1 METFLDLLNIFI
13 PLLLIAL
20 GFFAGRLAE
29 SAHYRSIKNREA
41 KFLSIPALTV
51 KTLDD
56 PRPVQ
61 KAELVVGSVVV
72 SVDYFKRVLMMFRRI
87 FGGEVRSY
95 SPLIDRGR
103 REALLRMKEMTP
115 DADLFLN
122 CRLETST
129 ISSGQGKATG
139 SVEIVAYG
147 TAIAFQK

>member
-1 METFLDLLNIFI
+1 MEAFLDFLPIFI
-13 PLLLIAL
+13 SLLLIAL
-20 GFFAGRLAE
+20 GYFAGRLAE

-41 KFLSIPALTV
+41 RFLRIPALTV

-72 SVDYFKRVLMMFRRI
+72 SVDYFKRVIMMFRMI
-87 FGGEVRSY
+87 IGGEVRSY

-103 REALLRMKEMTP
+103 REALLRMKESAP

-129 ISSGQGKATG
+129 IYRGQGKATG
-139 SVEIVAYG
+139 SVEIVAYS
-147 TAIAFQK
+147 TAIAFQE